1 MIEEMDECTVARLGC
16 LHDHLAEE
24 STAPCADR
32 DLREELERPF
42 GRTEIRQEHLR
53 IGADHA
59 AAGGATQSD
68 LDLSA
73 LKMLERRSVAILETK
88 MRDYL
93 RAQSQQTQLPKF
105 DAESHYIESG
115 VMKLAVVR
123 VRSPKVANQV
133 YVYGVKG
140 KVFHRVAC
148 AKTKNF
154 DQAIPLFYGPCSD
167 KIREVFGVSINPRQQ

>member
-1 MIEEMDECTVARLGC
+1 MRSLIAIIASLPFHFFLPLSVA
-16 LHDHLAEE
+16 AEPE
-24 STAPCADR
+24 VVVLSASED
-32 DLREELERPF
+32 
-42 GRTEIRQEHLR
+42 
-53 IGADHA
+53 
-59 AAGGATQSD
+59 AGGATQSD